1 MSIPSPV
8 QDPLVSANLLVAF
21 AHASAVPRFSHV
33 SWALTRVECF
43 TTSVFLLNA
52 SHCRVSHLKSVWL
65 ARAFNR
71 SSRLPSVSQCAIG
84 IRERLKVGSFPL
96 SR

>member
-43 TTSVFLLNA
+43 TTSFFLTLRIA
-52 SHCRVSHLKSVWL
+52 VSLISSLFGW
-65 ARAFNR
+65 RAHSTVQVVYQVYR
-71 SSRLPSVSQCAIG
+71 SA
-84 IRERLKVGSFPL
+84 PL
-96 SR
+96 G